1 MTPQEFKE
9 TRIRLKLS
17 YAKLAK
23 ALGVHSRTAERYATG
38 ERRIPEWVKKLIEE
52 LEGYKG

>member
-9 TRIRLKLS
+9 ARIRLGLS
-17 YAKLAK
+17 FKKMADK
-23 ALGVHSRTAERYATG
+23 LGVHSRTAERYATG

-52 LEGYKG
+52 LENYKN